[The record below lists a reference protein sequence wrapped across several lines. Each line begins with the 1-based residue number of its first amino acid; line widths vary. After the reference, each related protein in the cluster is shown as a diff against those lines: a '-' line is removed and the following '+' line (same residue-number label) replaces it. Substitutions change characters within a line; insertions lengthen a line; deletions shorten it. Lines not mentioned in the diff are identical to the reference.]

1 MKMVSSWFKVVTLSV
16 APYPDQSPL
25 VRTEVV
31 LRRGDDGVG
40 SDAVYGRVDERS
52 QIPAP
57 PSDANSLVNSTDS
70 NYSVTFAVNSADS
83 ERESPSW
90 SDNLF
95 QDGTYHFPS
104 QLSDISF
111 QIYSPRSTLD
121 HAPKNMHIKPSF
133 QTPRESIM

>member
-1 MKMVSSWFKVVTLSV
+1 MGSWASSWFKVATLSV

-31 LRRGDDGVG
+31 LGKGDDGVS

-52 QIPAP
+52 QTPAP
-57 PSDANSLVNSTDS
+57 PSDANGLVNSTDS

-95 QDGTYHFPS
+95 QDGTAHFS
-104 QLSDISF
+104 FQLSYFSF
-111 QIYSPRSTLD
+111 S
-121 HAPKNMHIKPSF
+121 HAYTAKFIRIIEM
-133 QTPRESIM
+133 